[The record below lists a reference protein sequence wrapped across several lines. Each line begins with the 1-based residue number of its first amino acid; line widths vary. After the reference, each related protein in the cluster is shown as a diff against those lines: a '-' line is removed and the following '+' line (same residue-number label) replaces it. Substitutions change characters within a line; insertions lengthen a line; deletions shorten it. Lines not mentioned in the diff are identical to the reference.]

1 MQAPKEFDYD
11 DERFIDEG
19 SSKMVWRLDEFAVI
33 NAYDR
38 QRFHGLK
45 GSEEEMI
52 QKSNRTISMEYNFT
66 LYLNGIFPALIPR
79 VYLFKDP
86 YPFEDNRFRYV
97 KDFCPPVVN
106 DEGLFDK
113 LIKVSDTLLEQGW
126 VYLDIKPENLSEK
139 NGQLSIVDTDYK
151 SLYKVPEHMI
161 PDFRKWVYMI
171 VLIYTYN
178 YITIIDP
185 KTLIEFI
192 KKKGIDSM
200 MMRELRPK
208 FSIDHWKKI
217 SKEIIEYGNKSFRE
231 KKVGDYIQLTKIFD
245 PYLFFEA
252 YGTKNE
258 EAYYIRFSKLM
269 KLANAEAPAEAPA
282 QAPAEAKGEAPAK
295 APAEATAETT
305 PEAPVKA
312 PAQAPAKG
320 PVEAPAEAKAET
332 TAKAQ
337 APAETTPEATAKAP
351 AEAPAETTPEAKDK
365 APAQAPAETTP
376 EEPVET
382 TAQAPAETTPEA
394 TAKAPAEAPVEATA
408 QEKAKRPIIGS
419 RAGIGAGAKG
429 EAKKGPIPADRP
441 KLTPRRAILVHRA
454 KPEDNAFLQPNPIA
468 EPKGK
473 SPERT
478 LPNDE
483 TVAYKQEDDVVPI
496 NKQNTVLTKKIK
508 GVGNQKTKKGNP
520 PPTPKDRRRKVPVK
534 LNV

>member
-19 SSKMVWRLDEFAVI
+19 SSKMVWKLDEFAVI

-151 SLYKVPEHMI
+151 SLYRVPPHMI

-192 KKKGIDSM
+192 KKKGIDSKM
-200 MMRELRPK
+200 LRELWPK
-208 FSIDHWKKI
+208 FSDESWDKI

-252 YGTKNE
+252 YGAKNNE
-258 EAYYIRFSKLM
+258 TPSGRFLKLM
-269 KLANAEAPAEAPA
+269 NLVTADAEAEGPAKEPAKAPA
-282 QAPAEAKGEAPAK
+282 QAPAEAK
-295 APAEATAETT
+295 
-305 PEAPVKA
+305 
-312 PAQAPAKG
+312 
-320 PVEAPAEAKAET
+320 
-332 TAKAQ
+332 
-337 APAETTPEATAKAP
+337 
-351 AEAPAETTPEAKDK
+351 AETTPEAK
-365 APAQAPAETTP
+365 AETTP
-376 EEPVET
+376 EEPH
-382 TAQAPAETTPEA
+382 EA
-394 TAKAPAEAPVEATA
+394 HVKAPAEAPA

-483 TVAYKQEDDVVPI
+483 TFAYKQEDDVVPI

-520 PPTPKDRRRKVPVK
+520 PPTPKGVRRKVP
-534 LNV
+534 

>member
-151 SLYKVPEHMI
+151 SLYRVPPHMI
-161 PDFRKWVYMI
+161 PDFRKWVYTI
-171 VLIYTYN
+171 VLMYSYN
-178 YITIIDP
+178 YITIIDT

-217 SKEIIEYGNKSFRE
+217 SKEIIEYGNNFFRE
-231 KKVGDYIQLTKIFD
+231 ENVGDYIQLTYIID
-245 PYLFFEA
+245 PFTFFET

-282 QAPAEAKGEAPAK
+282 EAKGEAPAE
-295 APAEATAETT
+295 APAETTAE
-305 PEAPVKA
+305 AKA
-312 PAQAPAKG
+312 K
-320 PVEAPAEAKAET
+320 APAEAKAET
-332 TAKAQ
+332 TA
-337 APAETTPEATAKAP
+337 EAHV
-351 AEAPAETTPEAKDK
+351 K

-394 TAKAPAEAPVEATA
+394 PAKAPAPAPVKATA

-419 RAGIGAGAKG
+419 RAGIGAGANG
-429 EAKKGPIPADRP
+429 EAKKGPIPADRT
-441 KLTPRRAILVHRA
+441 KYTPRGGILVPRA

-520 PPTPKDRRRKVPVK
+520 PPKDRRRKVP
-534 LNV
+534 

>member
-19 SSKMVWRLDEFAVI
+19 SSKMVWKLDEFAVI

-151 SLYKVPEHMI
+151 SLYRVPPHMI

-192 KKKGIDSM
+192 KKKGIDSKM
-200 MMRELRPK
+200 LRELWPK
-208 FSIDHWKKI
+208 FSDESWDKI

-252 YGTKNE
+252 YGAKNNE
-258 EAYYIRFSKLM
+258 TPSGRFLKLM
-269 KLANAEAPAEAPA
+269 NLVTADAEAEGPAKEPAKAPA
-282 QAPAEAKGEAPAK
+282 QAPAEAK
-295 APAEATAETT
+295 AETT
-305 PEAPVKA
+305 PEAKAETTPEEPHEAPVKA
-312 PAQAPAKG
+312 PA
-320 PVEAPAEAKAET
+320 EAP
-332 TAKAQ
+332 
-337 APAETTPEATAKAP
+337 
-351 AEAPAETTPEAKDK
+351 
-365 APAQAPAETTP
+365 
-376 EEPVET
+376 
-382 TAQAPAETTPEA
+382 
-394 TAKAPAEAPVEATA
+394 A

-483 TVAYKQEDDVVPI
+483 TFAYKQEDDVVPI

-520 PPTPKDRRRKVPVK
+520 PPTPKGVRRKVP
-534 LNV
+534 

>member
-1 MQAPKEFDYD
+1 MQAPKDEN

-19 SSKMVWRLDEFAVI
+19 SSKMVWKLDEFAVI

-45 GSEEEMI
+45 GSED
-52 QKSNRTISMEYNFT
+52 QKIEISNRTISMEYNFT

-97 KDFCPPVVN
+97 KDFCPPVEN

-151 SLYKVPEHMI
+151 SLYRVPPHMI

-192 KKKGIDSM
+192 KKKGIDSKM
-200 MMRELRPK
+200 LRELWPK
-208 FSIDHWKKI
+208 FSDESWDKI

-282 QAPAEAKGEAPAK
+282 QAPAEAKGEAPA
-295 APAEATAETT
+295 
-305 PEAPVKA
+305 EAP
-312 PAQAPAKG
+312 
-320 PVEAPAEAKAET
+320 
-332 TAKAQ
+332 AQ
-337 APAETTPEATAKAP
+337 APAETTPEAKAKAP
-351 AEAPAETTPEAKDK
+351 AQAPAEAKAETTPEEPHEAHVK

-520 PPTPKDRRRKVPVK
+520 PPTPKDRRRKVP
-534 LNV
+534 

>member
-19 SSKMVWRLDEFAVI
+19 SSKMVWKLDEFAVI

-192 KKKGIDSM
+192 KKKGIDSKM
-200 MMRELRPK
+200 LRELWPK
-208 FSIDHWKKI
+208 FSDESWDKI

-252 YGTKNE
+252 YGAKNNE
-258 EAYYIRFSKLM
+258 TPSGRFLKLM
-269 KLANAEAPAEAPA
+269 NLVTADAEAEGPAKEPAKAPA
-282 QAPAEAKGEAPAK
+282 QAPAEAK
-295 APAEATAETT
+295 AETT
-305 PEAPVKA
+305 PEAKAETTPEEPHEAPVKA
-312 PAQAPAKG
+312 PA
-320 PVEAPAEAKAET
+320 EAP
-332 TAKAQ
+332 
-337 APAETTPEATAKAP
+337 
-351 AEAPAETTPEAKDK
+351 
-365 APAQAPAETTP
+365 
-376 EEPVET
+376 
-382 TAQAPAETTPEA
+382 
-394 TAKAPAEAPVEATA
+394 A

-441 KLTPRRAILVHRA
+441 KLTPRGGILVHRA

-496 NKQNTVLTKKIK
+496 NKQNAVLTKKIK

>member
-19 SSKMVWRLDEFAVI
+19 SSKMVWKLDEFAVI

-45 GSEEEMI
+45 GSED
-52 QKSNRTISMEYNFT
+52 QKIEISNRTISMEYNFT

-192 KKKGIDSM
+192 KKKGIDSKM
-200 MMRELRPK
+200 LRELWPK
-208 FSIDHWKKI
+208 FSDESWDKI

-252 YGTKNE
+252 YGAKNNE
-258 EAYYIRFSKLM
+258 TPSGRFLKLM
-269 KLANAEAPAEAPA
+269 NLVTADAEAE
-282 QAPAEAKGEAPAK
+282 GPAK
-295 APAEATAETT
+295 EPA
-305 PEAPVKA
+305 
-312 PAQAPAKG
+312 
-320 PVEAPAEAKAET
+320 
-332 TAKAQ
+332 
-337 APAETTPEATAKAP
+337 
-351 AEAPAETTPEAKDK
+351 K

-376 EEPVET
+376 E
-382 TAQAPAETTPEA
+382 AKAETTPEEPHEA
-394 TAKAPAEAPVEATA
+394 PVKAPAEAPA

-483 TVAYKQEDDVVPI
+483 TFAYKQEDDVVPI

-520 PPTPKDRRRKVPVK
+520 PPTPKDRRRKVP
-534 LNV
+534 